1 MAKKPEILKLT
12 KLAQTKVF
20 AVEGMKLR
28 FSNGEERDFERLQLH
43 HGAVLIIPQPEPG
56 MVWLAREY
64 AAGVDHYELGFPKG
78 LIDEGEDMLAAAN
91 RELQE
96 EFGFGARKLTH
107 LKTVTLAP
115 GYMGHLTHII
125 LASDLYPSQLPG
137 DEPEPIEIVPWRLDQ
152 IKELL
157 ARHDFTDSRSIAALY
172 MLYFAVYPPS
182 IE

>member
-20 AVEGMKLR
+20 SVEGVHLR

-43 HGAVLIIPQPEPG
+43 HGAVLVIPQPEPG
-56 MVWLAREY
+56 IVWLAREY
-64 AAGVDHYELGFPKG
+64 AAGIDHYEVGFPKG
-78 LIDEGEDMLAAAN
+78 LIDQGEDMLTAAN

-96 EFGFGARKLTH
+96 ELGFGAKQLKF

-125 LASDLYPSQLPG
+125 LATDLYASKLPG
-137 DEPEPIEIVPWRLDQ
+137 DEPEPIEIVPWRIDD
-152 IKELL
+152 IEALL
-157 ARHDFTDSRSIAALY
+157 ARDDFTDARSIAA
-172 MLYFAVYPPS
+172 MLMMERINNES
-182 IE
+182 

>member
-20 AVEGMKLR
+20 GVEGMKLR

-43 HGAVLIIPQPEPG
+43 HGAVLVIPQPEPG
-56 MVWLAREY
+56 IVWLAREY
-64 AAGVDHYELGFPKG
+64 AAGVDRYELGFPKG
-78 LIDEGEDMLAAAN
+78 LIDEGEEMLAAAN

-96 EFGFGARKLTH
+96 ELGYGARKLTH

-115 GYMGHLTHII
+115 GYMGHLTHIV

-152 IKELL
+152 IEALL
-157 ARHDFTDSRSIAALY
+157 ARDDFTDSRSIAAMY
-172 MLYFAVYPPS
+172 MLFNLK
-182 IE
+182 E